1 MIVNSFKHP
10 FRAMTK
16 SAIPPLA
23 LIFCLLVLPF
33 SSSSAEQTATPYPIK
48 LYTQSGIEAA
58 SQDGLSIDGGEYFT
72 HINEYKTKLNQM
84 RLEVR
89 DLSQKQQM
97 PLALQIRETE
107 IQLRNTLGDLLEYVD
122 DKQKDGQINPLT
134 LKYSKA
140 LLIEEGEIIQ
150 KELEY
155 VKDSLKRLKQNQAT
169 LNATKL
175 FERKQSINKVYQLYN
190 GLLEDLLEN
199 TLRMK
204 AIGVPHSVSMAS
216 VDAQLKHRA
225 ISVAIET
232 KLSLDALRDLKEQIK
247 KVPDNEKEA
256 IQSKIFATEEYKD
269 GLTNSLTQIVDLL
282 HKRDMETT
290 EYSELLLKA
299 TGQISSEI
307 LDKDVVFSLVNH
319 WLEYSKEWIKN
330 NGVAIT
336 VKIIFVIA
344 ILLISKLMAGITK
357 RLVRNTIGREPS
369 RMSGLMGNFFV
380 SMSGKLVMTLG
391 LLVALSQLG
400 LQVTPLLA
408 GLGIAGFIV
417 GFALQ
422 DVLSNFASGVMI
434 LIYQP
439 FDVGDTIEVPEVSGY
454 VQNMNLVSTIIL
466 TYDNQKLVVPNN
478 KIWGNIIRNVHSER
492 LRRVDLTVSISY
504 DSSLDRAEEILAE
517 ILNNHELVLSNPE
530 AKIKLHALNESSVDF
545 VVRPWTQ
552 TKNYWEVYWDLTR
565 SVKERFDAEGISIPY
580 PQRDIHIKTTDS
592 SCSNQLPANCPY
604 VSNSG
609 SDQNDS

>member
-1 MIVNSFKHP
+1 
-10 FRAMTK
+10 MTK

>member
-1 MIVNSFKHP
+1 
-10 FRAMTK
+10 MTK

-33 SSSSAEQTATPYPIK
+33 SSSSAELTATPYPIK

-58 SQDGLSIDGGEYFT
+58 SQDALSIDGGEYFT

-232 KLSLDALRDLKEQIK
+232 KLSLDALRDLKEQFK
-247 KVPDNEKEA
+247 KVPDNDKEA
-256 IQSKIFATEEYKD
+256 IQSKIFATEKYKD

-357 RLVRNTIGREPS
+357 RLVRNTIGRKPS

-492 LRRVDLTVSISY
+492 LRRVDLTVSIGY
-504 DSSLDRAEEILAE
+504 ESSLDRAEEILAE